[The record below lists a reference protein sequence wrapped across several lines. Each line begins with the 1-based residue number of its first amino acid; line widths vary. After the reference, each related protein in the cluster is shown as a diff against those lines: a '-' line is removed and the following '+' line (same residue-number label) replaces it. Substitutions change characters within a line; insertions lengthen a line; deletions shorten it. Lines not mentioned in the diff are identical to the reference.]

1 MAVRVPKCLFIRAHA
16 RPRCFIA
23 RARPRP
29 FFDIM
34 DIIDQVKAAQRAG
47 SKFGTGRA
55 AELLD
60 RLGRPD
66 EKLKIVHVAGSNG
79 KGSVCAYVTA
89 ALVCAGR
96 RTGTFTSPE
105 VYSYEEQ
112 FCIDGRPAARAV
124 IRRYL
129 AAAEDAARGMSDAP
143 SAFELETCA
152 ALAMFAGEGCEYC
165 VLECG
170 LGGLCDATNAVSR
183 KEVAL
188 ITSISREHTAV
199 LGDDI
204 ADICR
209 HKAGIIKNCPA
220 LVPANLCAEAARYFS
235 SLGAEVAGG
244 DVEVLRRSRRGQSFR
259 CGGRRYFIRM
269 PGDEQIY
276 NAALA
281 VCCAGVLGL
290 PRRAVA
296 RGLARATLPG
306 RVERVKSGRT
316 LYILDGSHNPQ
327 SFGPL
332 VQTLST
338 LRGSKT
344 LVFTCLSD
352 KDASAAARIL
362 GPLFARAFIVPAPSY
377 RAMDVKKISAAF
389 MQTCADVRVFA
400 DIPAAMESAR
410 DKTVA
415 ACGSFTLLK
424 EVKQWIEQRR

>member
-1 MAVRVPKCLFIRAHA
+1 
-16 RPRCFIA
+16 
-23 RARPRP
+23 
-29 FFDIM
+29 M

-235 SLGAEVAGG
+235 SLGAATSKCSAVPAGG
-244 DVEVLRRSRRGQSFR
+244 RAFGAAAEDISSACPATNRSTTPRWPSAAPASSGSRGGPS
-259 CGGRRYFIRM
+259 
-269 PGDEQIY
+269 
-276 NAALA
+276 
-281 VCCAGVLGL
+281 
-290 PRRAVA
+290 RAVWPA
-296 RGLARATLPG
+296 QRCRGG
-306 RVERVKSGRT
+306 W
-316 LYILDGSHNPQ
+316 
-327 SFGPL
+327 
-332 VQTLST
+332 
-338 LRGSKT
+338 
-344 LVFTCLSD
+344 
-352 KDASAAARIL
+352 SA
-362 GPLFARAFIVPAPSY
+362 
-377 RAMDVKKISAAF
+377 
-389 MQTCADVRVFA
+389 
-400 DIPAAMESAR
+400 
-410 DKTVA
+410 
-415 ACGSFTLLK
+415 
-424 EVKQWIEQRR
+424 